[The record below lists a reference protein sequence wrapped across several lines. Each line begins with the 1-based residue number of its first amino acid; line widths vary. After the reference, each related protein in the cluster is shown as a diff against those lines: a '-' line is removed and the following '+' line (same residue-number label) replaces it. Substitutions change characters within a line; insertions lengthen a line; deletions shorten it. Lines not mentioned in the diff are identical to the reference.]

1 MALKIFQQKSGKIL
15 EMLYPGGE
23 CMGIHCTTHSS
34 FCNLEYLPN
43 MCKSIPLVRGV
54 IPQMCPSYVQG
65 SNAEHNE
72 PGALIQA
79 DGRSDQ

>member
-23 CMGIHCTTHSS
+23 CMEIHCTTHSS

-43 MCKSIPLVRGV
+43 MCNRYPWSEELFHKCACLMFKDRTLNIMSQV
-54 IPQMCPSYVQG
+54 
-65 SNAEHNE
+65 H
-72 PGALIQA
+72 
-79 DGRSDQ
+79 